1 MTTVAAS
8 RAPSIEERVG
18 REALGK
24 VMAVRKTAK
33 QLDDVDV
40 IDTTVQKTYRWID
53 EISEELGGI
62 GRREAY
68 RDLRAFLQTVRD
80 RLTVDLAAELGA
92 QLPML
97 VRGIYYEAWDPSRV
111 PVKMK
116 AEEFVEVFIDRAVL
130 PPEREP
136 LAALKA
142 AARVLRRHVS
152 EGETENVL
160 LSLPLEIRALLG

>member
-1 MTTVAAS
+1 M
-8 RAPSIEERVG
+8 
-18 REALGK
+18 
-24 VMAVRKTAK
+24 
-33 QLDDVDV
+33 
-40 IDTTVQKTYRWID
+40 
-53 EISEELGGI
+53 

-68 RDLRAFLQTVRD
+68 RDLRAFLQTLRD

-97 VRGIYYEAWDPSRV
+97 VRGIYYEAWDPSRA

-116 AEEFVEVFIDRAVL
+116 ADEFVEVFIERAVL

-142 AARVLRRHVS
+142 AARVVGRHVS

-160 LSLPLEIRALLG
+160 LSLPLEIRVTLA

>member
-1 MTTVAAS
+1 M
-8 RAPSIEERVG
+8 
-18 REALGK
+18 AL
-24 VMAVRKTAK
+24 RRTAK
-33 QLDDVDV
+33 KLDDIDV

-68 RDLRAFLQTVRD
+68 RDLRAFLQTLRD

-97 VRGIYYEAWDPSRV
+97 VRGIYYEAWDPSQA
-111 PVKMK
+111 PVKLK
-116 AEEFVEVFIDRAVL
+116 AEEFVEVFIERAVL

-136 LAALKA
+136 LASLKA
-142 AARVLRRHVS
+142 PAHALRRHVT
-152 EGETENVL
+152 EGEVENVL
-160 LSLPLEIRALLG
+160 LSLPMEIRRLLE

>member
-1 MTTVAAS
+1 
-8 RAPSIEERVG
+8 
-18 REALGK
+18 
-24 VMAVRKTAK
+24 MAVRRTVTKK
-33 QLDDVDV
+33 LDDVDV

-53 EISEELGGI
+53 EISEELGSI

-68 RDLRAFLQTVRD
+68 RDLRAFLQTLRD
-80 RLTVDLAAELGA
+80 RLTVDQAAELGA

-116 AEEFVEVFIDRAVL
+116 AEEFVETFIERAVL

-136 LAALKA
+136 VASMKA
-142 AARVLRRHVS
+142 AAAVLRRHVTA
-152 EGETENVL
+152 GETTDVL
-160 LSLPLEIRALLG
+160 GSLPMEIRRLLE

>member
-1 MTTVAAS
+1 
-8 RAPSIEERVG
+8 
-18 REALGK
+18 
-24 VMAVRKTAK
+24 MAVRKAVK
-33 QLDDVDV
+33 ALDDVDV

-97 VRGIYYEAWDPSRV
+97 IRGVYYEAWDPSDA

-116 AEEFVEVFIDRAVL
+116 AEEFVEAFIDRALL

-136 LAALKA
+136 LASLKA
-142 AARVLRRHVS
+142 AARVLRRHVT

-160 LSLPLEIRALLG
+160 HSLPREIRTLLE

>member
-1 MTTVAAS
+1 
-8 RAPSIEERVG
+8 
-18 REALGK
+18 
-24 VMAVRKTAK
+24 MAVRRTA
-33 QLDDVDV
+33 QALDDVDV

-53 EISEELGGI
+53 EISEELGGV

-97 VRGIYYEAWDPSRV
+97 VRGFYYEAWDPSRA
-111 PVKMK
+111 PVKMR

-130 PPEREP
+130 RPDREP
-136 LAALKA
+136 LAALRA
-142 AARVLRRHVS
+142 AARVLRRHVT
-152 EGETENVL
+152 EGETDNVL
-160 LSLPLEIRALLG
+160 LSLPVEIRRLLE